1 VSELLKG
8 LALGLVSFLAVSAVA
23 SGLVPGLA
31 RPWLEPRAGGTAG
44 HRARV
49 LFALRLLPSAV
60 SLLALFA
67 LFVPA
72 YVAHEPRGRAET
84 VGLPLLALAT
94 LAGLVL
100 VSAALRALRAWS
112 ATRRLARAWA
122 QDAEPTSLTFAGRP
136 ACRMTHPFPVVA
148 VLGVRRPRLYV
159 ASQVLSE
166 LRGPELAAVLDHERA
181 HLAARDNL
189 RHWLVRA
196 CPDFLAWT
204 PAGGRLDRA
213 WLAAAEEAAD
223 ERATRG
229 GAEAALVLA
238 EALVRVA
245 RLAPDSCPALLPA
258 LALHNGDDLARRIR
272 RLADAPVAQTD
283 PPRPALSP
291 AALLLFAALP
301 FYPDALRLVHAFTE
315 RLLALLS

>member
-23 SGLVPGLA
+23 SVLVPGLV
-31 RPWLEPRAGGTAG
+31 RPWLEPRAGRTAEQ
-44 HRARV
+44 RARV

-60 SLLALFA
+60 SLLALFT

-72 YVAHEPRGRAET
+72 YLAHEPRGRAEV
-84 VGLPLLALAT
+84 VGRPLLALAT

-100 VSAALRALRAWS
+100 VSAALRTVRAWI

-122 QDAEPTSLTFAGRP
+122 EGAAASGLTFAGRP
-136 ACRMTHPFPVVA
+136 AWRITHPFPVVA
-148 VLGVRRPRLYV
+148 VLGVRRPRLYI
-159 ASQVLSE
+159 ASQVLSG
-166 LRGPELAAVLDHERA
+166 LRGAELAAVLDHERA
-181 HLAARDNL
+181 HLAAGDNL

-196 CPDFLAWT
+196 CPDLLAWT
-204 PAGGRLDRA
+204 PAGERLDRA

-229 GAEAALVLA
+229 GPGAALALA

-245 RLAPDSCPALLPA
+245 RLAPASCPALLPA

-272 RLADAPVAQTD
+272 RLADAPVAPTD
-283 PPRPALSP
+283 PPRPALLP
-291 AALLLFAALP
+291 AALVLLATLP
-301 FYPDALRLVHAFTE
+301 FYPDALRLVHALTE

>member
-1 VSELLKG
+1 MSELLKG

-72 YVAHEPRGRAET
+72 YVAHEPRGRAEA

-258 LALHNGDDLARRIR
+258 LALHNGDDLAHRIR
-272 RLADAPVAQTD
+272 RLADAPAVPRD
-283 PPRPALSP
+283 PPR
-291 AALLLFAALP
+291 AALLPTGLLLLAALP
-301 FYPDALRLVHAFTE
+301 FYPAALRLVHAITE
-315 RLLALLS
+315 RLLAFLS

>member
-1 VSELLKG
+1 VSELVKG

-23 SGLVPGLA
+23 SALVPGLA
-31 RPWLEPRAGGTAG
+31 RPWLEPGAGRTAG
-44 HRARV
+44 QRARA

-72 YVAHEPRGRAET
+72 HLAHEPRGSAEV

-100 VSAALRALRAWS
+100 ASAGLRAVRAWS

-122 QDAEPTSLTFAGRP
+122 EGAEPSDLAFAGRP
-136 ACRMTHPFPVVA
+136 ACRITHPFPVVA
-148 VLGVRRPRLYV
+148 VLGVRRPRLYI

-166 LRGPELAAVLDHERA
+166 LPGPELAAVLDHERS

-196 CPDFLAWT
+196 CPDVLAWT
-204 PAGGRLDRA
+204 RAGERLDRA
-213 WLAAAEEAAD
+213 WLAAVEEAAD

-229 GAEAALVLA
+229 RPGAAVVLA
-238 EALVRVA
+238 QALVRVA
-245 RLAPDSCPALLPA
+245 RLTPVSCPALLPV
-258 LALHNGDDLARRIR
+258 LALHNGDDLAHRIR
-272 RLADAPVAQTD
+272 RLADAPEAPTD
-283 PPRPALSP
+283 PPRPAPLP
-291 AALLLFAALP
+291 AALVLLAALP
-301 FYPDALRLVHAFTE
+301 FYPDALRLVHALTE
-315 RLLALLS
+315 WLFAFLS